1 MKIDNNK
8 LITLGVV
15 LIGGFLVYKFIIKGG
30 NKNNNNGGGSGTAS
44 GGKLSSTQITKMAS
58 DLFEAMDNYGTDW
71 DIIFS
76 TFQKIKTNAD
86 FDNLVIAYG
95 TRTLNCGTGNPLCD
109 DFTGDLVTSLVDELD
124 SSELAEINEILAKN
138 AVNRH
143 IQ

>member
-1 MKIDNNK
+1 MDNKN

-15 LIGGFLVYKFIIKGG
+15 VIGSFLVYKFIIKGG
-30 NKNNNNGGGSGTAS
+30 NKNNGGGGEGSVKPSDGQ
-44 GGKLSSTQITKMAS
+44 LSSTQITKMAS

-71 DIIFS
+71 DIIFPI
-76 TFQKIKTNAD
+76 FQKIKTNAD

-95 TRTLNCGTGNPLCD
+95 TRTLNCGTANPFCS
-109 DFTGDLVTSLVDELD
+109 DFTGDLSASLVDELD